1 MTECNL
7 LKRRLF
13 SLLGAAVFTAVILS
27 CASTPDKVVGG
38 NVTSEYEGEPE
49 EKTAIQI
56 SNPDNKRNKSYTYF
70 SRIDQS
76 IMTEVEIG
84 SPSSLRK
91 AASSLRKIDTS
102 DDESSKVLLAVEAN
116 IMQMVWPQE
125 RVDWESPSVNTE
137 NPYLG
142 AIKSAKNGIYDVSTG
157 NVDFLAILLPSLVI
171 LKVNDVRPFYQDS
184 EKALLKCIS
193 MRNNSVLANYL
204 LGQLYYKA
212 SEKNKALQYFKNAQK
227 DAPDCFQTV
236 YSYAECLYQTGN
248 LSEAKNQTELLN
260 SKYLLNAEALK
271 LSSKISYDS
280 GNYDYAEE
288 CISRVLQQQPNDL
301 DAVLFRARILIQK
314 KDFIH
319 AASLLDVYSRQDSSS
334 KRYLLLRA
342 QVQYDWSKNVTAAVS
357 TIENALKSYPG
368 DTEVLLFAAK
378 LCSQTGVSVAGKN
391 VEDFANAVL
400 EKNPSD
406 VNALKYA
413 VEGLI
418 IKKKWTEAYDMSLS
432 LLSKNSS
439 RQNVFNHIKIC
450 LALKKYDEAWNL
462 IQPLYR
468 NNSADEEVVQNYI
481 RIMVESGKNQQA
493 MSLINQLMPSVSSKQ
508 KSYFYYLRSF
518 LQSQEETCLSDL
530 RSSLIAN
537 PRNSDSLFR
546 LYEIY
551 YGKRDY
557 RKAQYYL
564 KQVVAL
570 NPNDAELKSLNEK
583 LSSLIK

>member
-1 MTECNL
+1 MT
-7 LKRRLF
+7 
-13 SLLGAAVFTAVILS
+13 
-27 CASTPDKVVGG
+27 
-38 NVTSEYEGEPE
+38 
-49 EKTAIQI
+49 
-56 SNPDNKRNKSYTYF
+56 
-70 SRIDQS
+70 
-76 IMTEVEIG
+76 
-84 SPSSLRK
+84 
-91 AASSLRKIDTS
+91 
-102 DDESSKVLLAVEAN
+102 
-116 IMQMVWPQE
+116 
-125 RVDWESPSVNTE
+125 
-137 NPYLG
+137 
-142 AIKSAKNGIYDVSTG
+142 
-157 NVDFLAILLPSLVI
+157 
-171 LKVNDVRPFYQDS
+171 
-184 EKALLKCIS
+184 
-193 MRNNSVLANYL
+193 
-204 LGQLYYKA
+204 GQ
-212 SEKNKALQYFKNAQK
+212 
-227 DAPDCFQTV
+227 
-236 YSYAECLYQTGN
+236 
-248 LSEAKNQTELLN
+248 
-260 SKYLLNAEALK
+260 
-271 LSSKISYDS
+271 
-280 GNYDYAEE
+280 
-288 CISRVLQQQPNDL
+288 
-301 DAVLFRARILIQK
+301 
-314 KDFIH
+314 
-319 AASLLDVYSRQDSSS
+319 
-334 KRYLLLRA
+334 
-342 QVQYDWSKNVTAAVS
+342 KNVTAAVS

-493 MSLINQLMPSVSSKQ
+493 MSLINQLMPSASSKQ

>member
-13 SLLGAAVFTAVILS
+13 SLLVAAVFTAVILS

-38 NVTSEYEGEPE
+38 NVTSEYEAEPE

-56 SNPDNKRNKSYTYF
+56 SNPDNKRNKNYTYF

-137 NPYLG
+137 TPYLG

-248 LSEAKNQTELLN
+248 LSEAKNQTEFLN
-260 SKYLLNAEALK
+260 SRYPLNTEALK

-357 TIENALKSYPG
+357 TIETALKSYPG

-378 LCSQTGVSVAGKN
+378 LCSQTGISVAGKN

-493 MSLINQLMPSVSSKQ
+493 MSLINQLMPSASSKQ

>member
-56 SNPDNKRNKSYTYF
+56 SNPDNKRNKNYTYF

-116 IMQMVWPQE
+116 IMQIVWPQE

-137 NPYLG
+137 TPYLG

-260 SKYLLNAEALK
+260 SKYPLNTEALK

-493 MSLINQLMPSVSSKQ
+493 MSLINQLMPSASSKQ

>member
-38 NVTSEYEGEPE
+38 NVTSEYEAEPE

-56 SNPDNKRNKSYTYF
+56 SNPDNKRNKNYTYF

-137 NPYLG
+137 TPYLG

-171 LKVNDVRPFYQDS
+171 LKVNDVRPFYHDS

-204 LGQLYYKA
+204 LGQLYNKA

-248 LSEAKNQTELLN
+248 LSEAKNQTEFLN
-260 SKYLLNAEALK
+260 SRYPLNTEALK

-378 LCSQTGVSVAGKN
+378 LCSQTGISVAGKN

-439 RQNVFNHIKIC
+439 RQNVFNQSCIEKI
-450 LALKKYDEAWNL
+450 
-462 IQPLYR
+462 R
-468 NNSADEEVVQNYI
+468 
-481 RIMVESGKNQQA
+481 
-493 MSLINQLMPSVSSKQ
+493 
-508 KSYFYYLRSF
+508 
-518 LQSQEETCLSDL
+518 
-530 RSSLIAN
+530 
-537 PRNSDSLFR
+537 
-546 LYEIY
+546 
-551 YGKRDY
+551 
-557 RKAQYYL
+557 
-564 KQVVAL
+564 
-570 NPNDAELKSLNEK
+570 
-583 LSSLIK
+583 